1 MIPYDILKKDFE
13 ELKNYTTISKK
24 YNISINI
31 IKTWFKKYRILNNED
46 TNEVSEVIN
55 EVSEVI
61 NEISEDT
68 NDVLQETNEVIEYTE
83 EIIKNKCI
91 DCNITISD
99 ESKRCKECRNFN
111 MFKENLKNKQSY
123 EQLKKDMIELKYFTS
138 VAKKYNVSD
147 NCIRKWIKI

>member
-46 TNEVSEVIN
+46 TNEVSED
-55 EVSEVI
+55 I

-68 NDVLQETNEVIEYTE
+68 NEVLKDTNDVLQDTNEVIEYTE
-83 EIIKNKCI
+83 EIIK
-91 DCNITISD
+91 
-99 ESKRCKECRNFN
+99 
-111 MFKENLKNKQSY
+111 
-123 EQLKKDMIELKYFTS
+123 
-138 VAKKYNVSD
+138 
-147 NCIRKWIKI
+147 